1 MTDLYLKTLTEEDM
15 NAALIEAGIVTEQTV
30 ETQVGE
36 TEDGDAILQDVT
48 VLVPTQ
54 GVSLDVIGPIVRVT
68 GYDEDGEPI
77 TVEYPEWHVNVRCG
91 GLTDEQLAL
100 IEPIQI
106 IPPEQPYRVWA

>member
-15 NAALIEAGIVTEQTV
+15 HAALIEAGIVTEQTV

-54 GVSLDVIGPIVRVT
+54 DFSVDQIGPFTKVI
-68 GYDEDGEPI
+68 GYDEEGEPI
-77 TVEYPEWHVNVRCG
+77 EEYYPDWHTNLRG
-91 GLTDEQLAL
+91 SFDEDQLAL
-100 IEPIQI
+100 LTPLSVEPPI
-106 IPPEQPYRVWA
+106 PYRVWA